1 MLQLFAI
8 TFVFASIFNFT
19 TRFASAD
26 GGQKIKLEVQFL
38 EEGTGKVLSNPL
50 QLEGDQGVFASISV
64 PGEIQGKYSIERQT
78 FDDESLKK
86 IGNNDFYSSKLVYQI
101 FFKKVAAEE
110 KIVQEGHYALNIEE
124 YDSNGK
130 NWQINYPDA
139 TDSIGKPIKQ
149 SKAQSTNFATTFGYY
164 MIAEDKVLV
173 WRFDPQLPANHM
185 DKYEKRTIADNE
197 MAALIQNFGVG
208 YAGQDKNPLNA
219 STEQKMLW
227 ELLNSKFPNN
237 PYVIERDKDA
247 EDHYSN
253 DNLRQLTADE
263 LSRINM
269 FKAKIDEM
277 IKLYKSENKPV
288 YTVDGK
294 TLENNTI
301 VTSFSDKGYSYVIKG
316 SDDYTKQLIK
326 GFKNGTV
333 KAKNGFTVNIVGDD
347 TIEVKVS
354 GDTKPGTYDIADF
367 SLIRPEYTGESV
379 EYYSNYGNQP
389 LQINRLSKPKTYSIK
404 LTIKDGVVPNDPPV
418 VEKPEYKEPIGTVP
432 PEAPVHEKPEFNGGV
447 VPNDPPVHDKPEYK
461 EPIGTVPP
469 EAPVHEK
476 PEFNGGVVPNDPPV
490 VEKPEVFVP
499 NEPKP
504 EPKITIEFPKEG
516 KDEPK
521 EERDEQ
527 PKERKVLPNTGSSV
541 GVASIYGLGLATI
554 GLAGVLCRRR
564 FNK

>member
-1 MLQLFAI
+1 
-8 TFVFASIFNFT
+8 
-19 TRFASAD
+19 
-26 GGQKIKLEVQFL
+26 
-38 EEGTGKVLSNPL
+38 
-50 QLEGDQGVFASISV
+50 
-64 PGEIQGKYSIERQT
+64 
-78 FDDESLKK
+78 
-86 IGNNDFYSSKLVYQI
+86 
-101 FFKKVAAEE
+101 
-110 KIVQEGHYALNIEE
+110 
-124 YDSNGK
+124 
-130 NWQINYPDA
+130 
-139 TDSIGKPIKQ
+139 
-149 SKAQSTNFATTFGYY
+149 
-164 MIAEDKVLV
+164 
-173 WRFDPQLPANHM
+173 
-185 DKYEKRTIADNE
+185 

-208 YAGQDKNPLNA
+208 YEGQDKNPLNA

-237 PYVIERDKDA
+237 PYVIERDKDV
-247 EDHYSN
+247 EGHYSN

-263 LSRINM
+263 LARINM

-294 TLENNTI
+294 VLENNTI

-316 SDDYTKQLIK
+316 SDEYTKQLIK

-333 KAKNGFTVNIVGDD
+333 KAKNGFTLSIVGDNA
-347 TIEVKVS
+347 IEVKVS

-367 SLIRPEYTGESV
+367 SLIRPEYTGESI

-389 LQINRLSKPKTYSIK
+389 LQINRLSKPKTYNIK
-404 LTIKDGVVPNDPPV
+404 LTIKD
-418 VEKPEYKEPIGTVP
+418 
-432 PEAPVHEKPEFNGGV
+432 GV

-476 PEFNGGVVPNDPPV
+476 SEFNGGVVPNDPSV
-490 VEKPEVFVP
+490 HDKPEASVP

-504 EPKITIEFPKEG
+504 EPKITIEFPKE
-516 KDEPK
+516 KKAEPK
-521 EERDEQ
+521 EKRDEQ

-554 GLAGVLCRRR
+554 GLVGVLYRRK

>member
-1 MLQLFAI
+1 MLQILAI

-19 TRFASAD
+19 TRFVSAD

-38 EEGTGKVLSNPL
+38 EEGSGKVLSNPL

-64 PGEIQGKYSIERQT
+64 PGELQGKYSIERQT

-110 KIVQEGHYALNIEE
+110 KIVQQGNYTLNIEE

-130 NWQINYPDA
+130 NQQINYPDA
-139 TDSIGKPIKQ
+139 TDSTGKPIKQ

-173 WRFDPQLPANHM
+173 WCFDPQLPANHM

-227 ELLNSKFPNN
+227 ELLKSKFPNN
-237 PYVIERDKDA
+237 PYVIERDKDTNG
-247 EDHYSN
+247 HYSN

-263 LSRINM
+263 LARVNA

-288 YTVDGK
+288 YTVDGEV
-294 TLENNTI
+294 LENNTI

-347 TIEVKVS
+347 AIEVKVS
-354 GDTKPGTYDIADF
+354 GDTKPGTYDVADF

-389 LQINRLSKPKTYSIK
+389 LQINRLSKPKTYNIK
-404 LTIKDGVVPNDPPV
+404 LTIKDGVVPNNPPV
-418 VEKPEYKEPIGTVP
+418 V
-432 PEAPVHEKPEFNGGV
+432 EKPEFNGGV
-447 VPNDPPVHDKPEYK
+447 VPLDPPVHDKPEYK

-490 VEKPEVFVP
+490 VEKPEVPVP
-499 NEPKP
+499 NESKP
-504 EPKITIEFPKEG
+504 EPKITIEFPKEK

-521 EERDEQ
+521 ERVDEQ

-541 GVASIYGLGLATI
+541 GLASIYGLGLVTI
-554 GLAGVLCRRR
+554 GLAGVLYRRK
-564 FNK
+564 FTK

>member
-1 MLQLFAI
+1 MVKNMKKIMLQLFAI
-8 TFVFASIFNFT
+8 TLIFASIFNFT

-26 GGQKIKLEVQFL
+26 GSQKIKLEVQFL
-38 EEGTGKVLSNPL
+38 EEGSGKVLSNPL

-64 PGEIQGKYSIERQT
+64 PGELQGKYTIEKQT

-86 IGNNDFYSSKLVYQI
+86 IASNDFYSSKLVYQI
-101 FFKKVAAEE
+101 FFKKAKAEE
-110 KIVQEGHYALNIEE
+110 KIVQQGSYTLSIDE

-139 TDSIGKPIKQ
+139 TDSTGKPIKQ

-173 WRFDPQLPANHM
+173 WCFDPQLPANHM

-247 EDHYSN
+247 NGHYSN
-253 DNLRQLTADE
+253 DNLRQLTTEE
-263 LSRINM
+263 LAKINA
-269 FKAKIDEM
+269 FKAKIYEM

-294 TLENNTI
+294 ILENNTI
-301 VTSFSDKGYSYVIKG
+301 VTSFSDKGYSYVVKG

-354 GDTKPGTYDIADF
+354 GDTKPSTYDIADF

-404 LTIKDGVVPNDPPV
+404 LVIKDGVVPNDPPV
-418 VEKPEYKEPIGTVP
+418 VEKPE
-432 PEAPVHEKPEFNGGV
+432 FNGGV
-447 VPNDPPVHDKPEYK
+447 IPLDPPVHDKPEYK

-490 VEKPEVFVP
+490 VEKPEAPVP

-504 EPKITIEFPKEG
+504 EPKITIEFPKEK

-521 EERDEQ
+521 GKVDEQ

-541 GVASIYGLGLATI
+541 GAASIYGLGLVTI
-554 GLAGVLCRRR
+554 GLAGVLYRRK

>member
-1 MLQLFAI
+1 MLQILAI

-19 TRFASAD
+19 TRFVSAD

-38 EEGTGKVLSNPL
+38 EEGSGKVLSNPL

-64 PGEIQGKYSIERQT
+64 PGELQGKYSIERQT

-101 FFKKVAAEE
+101 FFKKAAAEE
-110 KIVQEGHYALNIEE
+110 KIVQQGNYTLNIEE

-130 NWQINYPDA
+130 NWQINYPDT
-139 TDSIGKPIKQ
+139 TDSTGKPIKQ

-173 WRFDPQLPANHM
+173 WCFDPQLPANHM

-247 EDHYSN
+247 EGHYSN
-253 DNLRQLTADE
+253 DNLRQLTAEE
-263 LSRINM
+263 LAKINA
-269 FKAKIDEM
+269 FKVKIDEM

-288 YTVDGK
+288 YTVGGK

-316 SDDYTKQLIK
+316 SDDYTRQLIK

-389 LQINRLSKPKTYSIK
+389 LQVNRLSKPKTYNIK

-432 PEAPVHEKPEFNGGV
+432 PEAPVHDKPEYNGGA
-447 VPNDPPVHDKPEYK
+447 VPLDPPVHDKPEYK

-490 VEKPEVFVP
+490 VEKPEAPVP
-499 NEPKP
+499 SEPKP
-504 EPKITIEFPKEG
+504 EPKVVIEFPKE
-516 KDEPK
+516 KK
-521 EERDEQ
+521 QEQ
-527 PKERKVLPNTGSSV
+527 PKGQKVLPNTGSSV
-541 GVASIYGLGLATI
+541 GVASIYGLGLVTI
-554 GLAGVLCRRR
+554 GLAGVLYRRK
-564 FNK
+564 FTK

>member
-1 MLQLFAI
+1 MKKIMLQIFAI
-8 TFVFASIFNFT
+8 TLIFASIFNFT
-19 TRFASAD
+19 IRFASAD
-26 GGQKIKLEVQFL
+26 GSQKIKLEVQFL
-38 EEGTGKVLSNPL
+38 EEGTGNVLSKPL

-64 PGEIQGKYSIERQT
+64 PGELQGKYTIEKQT
-78 FDDESLKK
+78 FDDASLKK

-101 FFKKVAAEE
+101 FFKKAKAGE
-110 KIVQEGHYALNIEE
+110 KIVQQGNYTLSIDE

-139 TDSIGKPIKQ
+139 TDSTGKPIKQ

-173 WRFDPQLPANHM
+173 WCFDPQLPANHM
-185 DKYEKRTIADNE
+185 DKYEKRVIADNE
-197 MAALIQNFGVG
+197 MAALIQNFGGG

-237 PYVIERDKDA
+237 PYIIERDKDA
-247 EDHYSN
+247 NGHYSN

-263 LSRINM
+263 LARINM

-294 TLENNTI
+294 ILENNTI
-301 VTSFSDKGYSYVIKG
+301 VTSFSDKGYSYVVKG

-347 TIEVKVS
+347 TIEVKVL
-354 GDTKPGTYDIADF
+354 GDIKPGTYDIADF

-447 VPNDPPVHDKPEYK
+447 VPNDPPV
-461 EPIGTVPP
+461 
-469 EAPVHEK
+469 
-476 PEFNGGVVPNDPPV
+476 
-490 VEKPEVFVP
+490 VEKPEAPVP

-504 EPKITIEFPKEG
+504 EPKITIEFPKEK

-521 EERDEQ
+521 EKVDEQ

-541 GVASIYGLGLATI
+541 GVASIYGLGLVTI
-554 GLAGVLCRRR
+554 GLAGVLCRRK